1 MKLYRLYI
9 IYRDGRSIVH
19 KEFAT
24 SSLDETITSGF
35 LSALNDFAKEA
46 LPSKEPLKVIE
57 KGDIKVIFVNSP
69 FIRMVLIC
77 EAKKDSEVEFAKG
90 QMEYLLERIQK
101 KYSKFLP
108 DWDGN
113 LRSFAGLKKLVEN
126 MFKELVRVAASPSYE
141 ELLKSVGKYYYS
153 VDGTGRIIYDVFYRN
168 SRGFTRFLNQRTIP
182 PAKVDSLIQVLIDK
196 KMKGKRLAKQFDL
209 DLQDTIALLRNLRLR
224 GVVSVWK

>member
-9 IYRDGRSIVH
+9 IYHDGRSIIH
-19 KEFAT
+19 KEFTA

-57 KGDIKVIFVNSP
+57 KGDIKVIFVNNP

-77 EAKKDSEVEFAKG
+77 EAKKDSEVEFAKT
-90 QMEYLLERIQK
+90 QMEYLLERIQT
-101 KYSKFLP
+101 KYSKYLP
-108 DWDGN
+108 EWDGN
-113 LRSFAGLKKLVEN
+113 LKSFRGLKSLIEN
-126 MFKELVRVAASPSYE
+126 VFRELVKIATSPSYD
-141 ELLKSVGKYYYS
+141 ELLKSAGKYHYS

-168 SRGFTRFLNQRTIP
+168 SRGFTRFLNRRAIP
-182 PAKVDSLIQVLIDK
+182 PAKVDSLVQVLIDK
-196 KMKGKRLAKQFDL
+196 KMKSKRLAKQFDM
-209 DLQDTIALLRNLRLR
+209 DLQQTIALLRNLRLR